1 MRTHTKTCLAAAGLA
16 ALALVTVACS
26 GADEKPAATGD
37 AIGAAIVPSADLVA
51 RIDMKAIRATPTCK
65 AIADDVTGSEEAPA
79 GAPDEAKER
88 FEKLQKITGLTADD
102 LLLVLLSADM
112 DAVDL
117 GGDDAGSNLE
127 KAKGV
132 LAITLA
138 KPLPAAK
145 LTEAMK
151 AAVEGEEETQLEEI
165 QVAGQAALYLT
176 STKPN
181 EPTVY
186 LASGPG
192 DHIVFVSPTSE
203 GLEGALQ
210 RAAGGEQVELPA
222 ALESVK
228 GTLPAGAQ
236 FKLAFLA
243 PDKLR
248 QGIKDQLAEAQ
259 KDPGAAMYA
268 GFVKPFEELK
278 SLAIGVECGAEL
290 EIAIGGDLGTE
301 EGATQIATLLQTM
314 VLPMA
319 KGGMAK
325 ALGKEPAEIDDRF
338 EVSATGPMLKIGVRL
353 TQEDLDGLR
362 EKKAADK
369 AEAAAGT

>member
-16 ALALVTVACS
+16 ALAVVTVACS

-65 AIADDVTGSEEAPA
+65 AIADDAMGSEEAAA

-117 GGDDAGSNLE
+117 GGDDAGSSLE

-151 AAVEGEEETQLEEI
+151 AAVEGEEQTQLEEI

-203 GLEGALQ
+203 GLEGALK
-210 RAAGGEQVELPA
+210 RAAGGEQAELPA

-301 EGATQIATLLQTM
+301 EGATQVATLLQTM

-325 ALGKEPAEIDDRF
+325 ALGKEPAEVDDRF
-338 EVSATGPMLKIGVRL
+338 EVSATGPTLKIGVRL

-362 EKKAADK
+362 EKEAADK